1 MCTGH
6 GMRDLDL
13 DLQGLGG
20 LAPLGNMQGVHWS
33 SLAWGMFFQLDLMCC
48 FFPVTWDLLVL
59 LETMCTLTGPPPGAN
74 MGMGMMNPDMMGM
87 MQQHDLGM
95 GFDLS
100 QGGPQ
105 GGF

>member
-1 MCTGH
+1 
-6 GMRDLDL
+6 
-13 DLQGLGG
+13 
-20 LAPLGNMQGVHWS
+20 
-33 SLAWGMFFQLDLMCC
+33 MFFQLDLMCC

-100 QGGPQ
+100 QGGPCSKACNHCI
-105 GGF
+105 FTVLSAKRCEEVCDRL